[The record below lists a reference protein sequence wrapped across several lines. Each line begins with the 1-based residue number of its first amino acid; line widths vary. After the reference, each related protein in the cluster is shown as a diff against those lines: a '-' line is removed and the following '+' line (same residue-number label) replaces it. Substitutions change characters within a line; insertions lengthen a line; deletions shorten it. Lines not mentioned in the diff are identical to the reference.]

1 MKAKRLTGI
10 LLLIVFLSVL
20 AGGCATTGTSSGAH
34 GESFVTASYK
44 TLATAADVYD
54 TGMKTAGALYK
65 KGLIT
70 EAQKEAIIKAGK
82 KYYNTWQLAKKA
94 LVEYKKAQTSGNQS
108 VLEAAI
114 DAFTSDQ
121 GEFLKLLQ
129 SIIGGV

>member
-1 MKAKRLTGI
+1 MKEKRVMGI
-10 LLLIVFLSVL
+10 LVLVVFLSALVG
-20 AGGCATTGTSSGAH
+20 ACATVVSSSGSP
-34 GESFVTASYK
+34 GDSYVTASYK

-65 KGLIT
+65 KSLIS
-70 EAQKEAIIKAGK
+70 EAQKETIIKAGK
-82 KYYNTWQLAKKA
+82 KYYDTWQLAQKA
-94 LVEYKKAQTSGNQS
+94 LVEYKKAQTAASQS
-108 VLEAAI
+108 ALEAAI